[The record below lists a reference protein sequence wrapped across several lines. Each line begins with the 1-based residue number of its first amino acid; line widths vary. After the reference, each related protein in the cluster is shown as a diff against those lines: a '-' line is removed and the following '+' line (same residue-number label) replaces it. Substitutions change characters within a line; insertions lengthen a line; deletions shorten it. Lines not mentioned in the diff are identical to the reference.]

1 MNDYE
6 KRELIKLIVVSAIFL
21 IILTVLLL
29 NVDRIPEG
37 VLSKKEEY
45 TINYVRPTA
54 MVEEVP
60 KKLWEDPPVVKQVN
74 LATPKPQLTES
85 KEPEITYYG
94 MMEMTAYVATG
105 NPCADGVY
113 PEVGWTVACNDPHL
127 WHKTIFIKGY
137 GTRYVHDTGGMASNV
152 LDLFVSTESEA
163 YEIGRRDV
171 EVYIIDNE

>member
-1 MNDYE
+1 MKDKE
-6 KRELIKLIVVSAIFL
+6 KRELIKLIVVTAVCLLIYVIFL
-21 IILTVLLL
+21 
-29 NVDRIPEG
+29 VDIDKIPEG
-37 VLSKKEEY
+37 ILSKKEEY
-45 TINYVRPTA
+45 TITYVSPTPL
-54 MVEEVP
+54 VEEVP
-60 KKLWEDPPVVKQVN
+60 KKLWEDPPIVKEIV

-85 KEPEITYYG
+85 KEPEMTFYAN
-94 MMEMTAYVATG
+94 MEMTAYVATG

-113 PEVGWTVACNDPHL
+113 PEVGWTVASNDPNL

-137 GTRYVHDTGGMASNV
+137 GTRYVHDTGEMPINC